1 MRYFMRLIAIVLAAF
16 ALPFVALVRAV
27 EAFVQP
33 KLDHRDSLALDRAA
47 HVIDTGQPMR
57 VRAKA
62 FVDRLLNHELYV
74 AGHFDPGRMPA

>member
-1 MRYFMRLIAIVLAAF
+1 MRYFMRLFAVVLAAF
-16 ALPFVALVRAV
+16 ALPFVALARAV
-27 EAFVQP
+27 ESYVLP

-47 HVIDTGQPMR
+47 HVIDTGHPMR

-62 FVDRLLNHELYV
+62 FVDRLLNHDLYV